1 MMSSNPTHKGQR
13 LELGGR
19 TYIVPAMNAGTIEDF
34 EDRIAA
40 LEQGREPRPA
50 MLVVDLLH
58 RCLRRN
64 YPDIDRDFVR
74 DHVDLDNWCEIF
86 AMVMGQSGYRQW
98 AELEAAQGNERAL
111 QILATLKGGAGA
123 PSTPTSPPVSDGPS
137 STAAST

>member
-1 MMSSNPTHKGQR
+1 MSSGNTPHKGQP

-19 TYIVPAMNAGTIEDF
+19 VYLVPAMNAGTVEDF

-40 LEQGREPRPA
+40 IQEGREARPVG
-50 MLVVDLLH
+50 LVVDLLH

-64 YPDIDRDFVR
+64 YPDIERDFVR
-74 DHVDLDNWCEIF
+74 EHVDLDNWGEIF

-98 AELEAAQGNERAL
+98 AELESEKGNPRAL

-123 PSTPTSPPVSDGPS
+123 PSMPTSPPVSDGPS
-137 STAAST
+137 STAEST